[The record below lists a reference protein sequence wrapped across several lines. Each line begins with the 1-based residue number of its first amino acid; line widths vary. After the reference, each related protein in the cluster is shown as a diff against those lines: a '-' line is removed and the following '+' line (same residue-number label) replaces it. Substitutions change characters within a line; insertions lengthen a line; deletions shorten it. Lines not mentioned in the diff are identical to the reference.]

1 MPARYTCFP
10 RTKPPLGFVNV
21 IAGAFEKVDNAIGAA
36 SSQKRFGS
44 DHVLG
49 ELAPVLLTLG
59 FEVEQGKS
67 RADRIDRPV
76 FFGEGGEPSLNYQI
90 DAFHPIWS
98 CGLEIEAGRGFM
110 GNAFY
115 RDLIQAMVMVQVDHL
130 CIALLNRYE
139 YANTHSN
146 DYDKAIG
153 VADTLFAHDRI
164 RVPFG
169 LTVLGYG
176 PL

>member
-1 MPARYTCFP
+1 
-10 RTKPPLGFVNV
+10 
-21 IAGAFEKVDNAIGAA
+21 
-36 SSQKRFGS
+36 
-44 DHVLG
+44 
-49 ELAPVLLTLG
+49 
-59 FEVEQGKS
+59 
-67 RADRIDRPV
+67 
-76 FFGEGGEPSLNYQI
+76 
-90 DAFHPIWS
+90 
-98 CGLEIEAGRGFM
+98 M